1 MNKNRSSEIRTH
13 EAVAEYNQQL
23 ILDSLRFD
31 GNMSR
36 ADLSRHLSMSFPAVS
51 SNVKKMLE
59 ANYIIEVGSGDNA
72 IGRKPTVLAFN
83 AQRGYII
90 GVDLGRFRIR
100 IMLADLLGNEV
111 SRTEAINSTDIS
123 GDGRQIIGLI
133 HNRINDILDKAGKAK
148 DDILCIVIGIPGIM
162 KDGRSFLAPF
172 TEKFPEKDMVETLQ
186 DAFEADVLLENCVNL
201 GVIGE
206 QWKGAGINYKDVIYI
221 AYGVGL
227 GSAHIVDGKLYK
239 GANGAAGEIGFM
251 ITNPEKLG
259 NKYEEIGYLE
269 ESLSRSKINKYLDSD
284 NFDEDL
290 IKLIERYKNGDSTN
304 AKQIVDIIDEI
315 AQNFGMA
322 LVNMSALLNPEA
334 IIIAGGL
341 GANLGKLF
349 IDRWKKILEN
359 HVPFVPDVLLSEL
372 NHTETM
378 LGAVM
383 TGIIHIHGYP
393 FTAKT

>member
-1 MNKNRSSEIRTH
+1 MKKNGSEIRSPETI
-13 EAVAEYNQQL
+13 AEYNQKL
-23 ILDSLRFD
+23 ILDVLRYN

-36 ADLSRHLSMSFPAVS
+36 ADLSRHLNMSFPAIS
-51 SNVKKMLE
+51 SNVKRLLE
-59 ANYIIEVGSGDNA
+59 ANYIMEVGIGDNTV
-72 IGRKPTVLAFN
+72 GRKPTVLAFN

-90 GVDLGRFRIR
+90 GVDLGSFRIR
-100 IMLADLLGNEV
+100 MMLSDLLGNE
-111 SRTEAINSTDIS
+111 IS
-123 GDGRQIIGLI
+123 SSEIANDANICGDGKQSIRLVYNQI
-133 HNRINDILDKAGKAK
+133 NEILYKAGKTK

-162 KDGRSFLAPF
+162 KDGSSYLAPF
-172 TEKFPEKDMVETLQ
+172 TENFNEKDMIETLQ

-206 QWKGAGINYKDVIYI
+206 QWKGVGINYRDIIYI

-227 GSAHIVDGKLYK
+227 GSAHIVDGELYK

-251 ITNPEKLG
+251 ITDPKKIDNV
-259 NKYEEIGYLE
+259 YEETGYLE
-269 ESLSRSKINKYLDSD
+269 ESLSKSKINRYLDSD
-284 NFDEDL
+284 NFNEDL

-304 AKQIVDIIDEI
+304 AKQIIDVIDEL
-315 AQNFGMA
+315 ALNFGMA

-349 IDRWKKILEN
+349 LGRWKQILQN

-372 NHTETM
+372 NHKETM

-383 TGIIHIHGYP
+383 TGITHIHEY
-393 FTAKT
+393 KI